1 MSTAKERLKDSQRGQ
16 GSNIPRL
23 NIVKQLEIRDYEGK
37 PAFHWF
43 DTSTKPGT
51 DVYTTES
58 FGGVYVNSAQ
68 RITAFDRNLGV
79 KGGSYFSTYYFSN
92 QDIVVL
98 MAQNVRGGVD
108 KIMSGTPVAIKE
120 YIVSH
125 FPGVQPKVSK
135 ILFVL
140 NTDGLYAIK
149 TNISL
154 AIDQFNRL
162 QDEFGERMMIL
173 TPTEY
178 DPADADISKM
188 CKEKHLGPLAD
199 KNRPKYAKI
208 TLGPEIS
215 DEMLEELGIDD
226 VLANFKAWREYKGT
240 NPATDD
246 DKNTN
251 VVEGA
256 ASGRGPQPMP
266 DDIHSD
272 KPGSGSDEL
281 PY

>member
-1 MSTAKERLKDSQRGQ
+1 MSTAKERLKDSQRSG

-23 NIVKQLEIRDYEGK
+23 NIVKQLEIRDWEGK

-43 DTSTKPGT
+43 DTTKKE

-58 FGGVYVNSAQ
+58 FGGVYINAAN
-68 RITAFDRNLGV
+68 RISAFDKNLGI
-79 KGGSYFSTYYFSN
+79 KGGSYFSTYYFTN

-108 KIMSGTPVAIKE
+108 KVMSGTPIAIKE
-120 YIVSH
+120 YIAAH
-125 FPGVQPKVSK
+125 FPGVQPKVHR

-140 NTDGLYAIK
+140 NTEGLYAIK

-154 AIDQFNRL
+154 AIDQFNKM
-162 QDEFGERMMIL
+162 QDDFADRMMIL

-178 DPADADISKM
+178 DPDDPEISKI
-188 CKEKHLGPLAD
+188 CKDKHLGPLAA

-215 DEMLEELGIDD
+215 DDMLEELGIDE
-226 VLANFKAWREYKGT
+226 VLANFKAWREYKNI

-251 VVEGA
+251 VVA
-256 ASGRGPQPMP
+256 PAKQ
-266 DDIHSD
+266 DDVYSD
-272 KPGSGSDEL
+272 KPGSGSEDL
-281 PY
+281 PTPY